1 MLNLNLQYF
10 GHLMWRADSLE
21 KTLMPGKIEDRRRR
35 GEQRIRWLDGI
46 TDSMDMGLV
55 GLRELVMDR
64 ESWCA
69 AVHGVAK
76 NLTWLSN
83 WTELNLRNIR
93 MQTGPSL
100 HWYTEIAERTNVWF
114 AFAASVSYSSI
125 PCESSK
131 VWFLSSYLQLLPD
144 SFSALSLL
152 FVSSLQSLSVACVS
166 WSLFWHAGF
175 LVMACKLF
183 FFFWLKNNCFTEF
196 CCFLSNINMSQ
207 PWPMKGA
214 GRRLGWF
221 LSQCFSLCHFQLS
234 RLHPFPVAPA
244 HGRQPRLLS
253 FPPKVLILVSGI
265 IVSFFCSVRPSGGK
279 NFLIL
284 PHCPFSVSALPS
296 LGN

>member
-1 MLNLNLQYF
+1 ML
-10 GHLMWRADSLE
+10 
-21 KTLMPGKIEDRRRR
+21 GKIEGRRRR
-35 GEQRIRWLDGI
+35 GRQRMRWLDGI

-55 GLRELVMDR
+55 GLQELVMDR

-93 MQTGPSL
+93 MQTRPSL

-131 VWFLSSYLQLLPD
+131 VWFLPSYLQLLPD

-152 FVSSLQSLSVACVS
+152 FVSSLQSLSVARVS

-183 FFFWLKNNCFTEF
+183 FFFFYWRIIALQNFVVF
-196 CCFLSNINMSQ
+196 CQTLTWVSHG
-207 PWPMKGA
+207 PWKELA
-214 GRRLGWF
+214 GD
-221 LSQCFSLCHFQLS
+221 
-234 RLHPFPVAPA
+234 
-244 HGRQPRLLS
+244 
-253 FPPKVLILVSGI
+253 
-265 IVSFFCSVRPSGGK
+265 
-279 NFLIL
+279 
-284 PHCPFSVSALPS
+284 
-296 LGN
+296 